1 MLAKFFRL
9 PFAGSGDKTAV
20 PETVQGDGSISYPQG
35 YGPDYQADLLTDPNA
50 LAIERDKF
58 NELMYQI
65 TNALKILQSFG
76 GASEFIAA
84 ADNGGSPYPYAQFAR
99 VLYAGKVYESI
110 SGGNTTTP
118 PSSSWV
124 EVNASDTLNPV
135 GSLVMMTYDS
145 TAPLGY
151 LYANGQAVS
160 RTVYARLFAA
170 LGTSYGSGDG
180 STTFNLP
187 DFRAYFPRGWD
198 DGRGVDSG
206 RAMPS
211 GQADAF
217 RSHTHTGSTSTDGT
231 HSHTLGPVW
240 APGAGGAIG
249 SGTGGTLV
257 GTTASAGSHN
267 HTLTIASAGGA
278 ETRPINQAVK
288 FYIKF

>member
-20 PETVQGDGSISYPQG
+20 PETVQGNGSISYPQG
-35 YGPDYQADLLTDPNA
+35 YGPHYQADLRTDPNA

-58 NELMYQI
+58 NELLYQI
-65 TNALKILQSFG
+65 TNALKVLQAFG

-99 VLYAGKVYESI
+99 VLYAGKVYESVT
-110 SGGNTTTP
+110 GGNTTTP

-124 EVNASDTLNPV
+124 EVSIFDTLNGVGTWTFAPV
-135 GSLVMMTYDS
+135 DAP
-145 TAPLGY
+145 APLGY

-160 RTVYARLFAA
+160 RTVYARLFA
-170 LGTSYGSGDG
+170 LYGTTFGAGDG

-187 DFRAYFPRGWD
+187 DGRSMFIRGWD
-198 DGRGVDSG
+198 DGRGVDTG
-206 RAMPS
+206 RAIGS
-211 GQADAF
+211 VQADAF
-217 RSHTHTGSTSTDGT
+217 RAHTHTGSTSTDGT
-231 HSHTLGPVW
+231 HSHNVSTGFD
-240 APGAGGAIG
+240 A
-249 SGTGGTLV
+249 SGTAAADGTAAGSFSV
-257 GTTASAGSHN
+257 TSSAGAHN

-278 ETRPINQAVK
+278 ETRPINLAVK